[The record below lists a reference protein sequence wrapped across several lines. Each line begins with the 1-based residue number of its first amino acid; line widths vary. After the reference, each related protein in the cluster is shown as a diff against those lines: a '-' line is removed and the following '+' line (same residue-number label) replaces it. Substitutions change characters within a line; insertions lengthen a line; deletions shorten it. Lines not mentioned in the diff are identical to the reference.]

1 MTKSLFKTIVITLI
15 LVSLPLSASA
25 WSFKDLFSRK
35 SSAQENDMINASNL
49 ERKDAIDKYKVWEKA
64 YTNNDINDLVKNKE
78 NLRFSEKE
86 ANIIAKK
93 MLNDHVDPMLSSP
106 EIDFRPGFIS
116 LEAYLLKPLVGEIKV
131 EVIVYP
137 EADKLKFDVLKSSYR
152 GFYFPPF
159 LANRIM
165 RKPLD
170 KFFNT
175 LYSHDDYYVI
185 EPLVK
190 EDELIIKYH

>member
-1 MTKSLFKTIVITLI
+1 MNKSLFKTTILTLI

-25 WSFKDLFSRK
+25 WTWQDLFPQK
-35 SSAQENDMINASNL
+35 SNAQENDNVSVSNL
-49 ERKDAIDKYKVWEKA
+49 EKKDVAEKYKTWKKA
-64 YTNNDINDLVKNKE
+64 SDNNDINDLVKNKE

-86 ANIIAKK
+86 ANIIAEK
-93 MLNDHVDPMLSSP
+93 MLNDCGDPMLSSP
-106 EIDFRPGFIS
+106 EIDFRTGFIS
-116 LEAYLLKPLVGEIKV
+116 LEGYLLKPLTGKVLV

-137 EADKLKFDVLKSSYR
+137 EANKLEFDVLKSSYR

-159 LANRIM
+159 LANRII

-170 KFFNT
+170 KFFKT
-175 LYSHDDYYVI
+175 LYSHKDYYTI
-185 EPLVK
+185 EPVVK

>member
-1 MTKSLFKTIVITLI
+1 MNKSLFKTTILTLI

-25 WSFKDLFSRK
+25 WTWQDLFPQK
-35 SSAQENDMINASNL
+35 SNAQENDNVSVSNL
-49 ERKDAIDKYKVWEKA
+49 EKKDVAEKYKTWKKA
-64 YTNNDINDLVKNKE
+64 SDNNDINDLVKNKE

-86 ANIIAKK
+86 ANIIAEK
-93 MLNDHVDPMLSSP
+93 MLNDCGDPMLSSP
-106 EIDFRPGFIS
+106 EIDFRTGFIS
-116 LEAYLLKPLVGEIKV
+116 LEGYLLKPLTGKVLV

-137 EADKLKFDVLKSSYR
+137 EANKLEFDVLKSSYR

-159 LANRIM
+159 LANRII

-175 LYSHDDYYVI
+175 LYSHDDYYTI
-185 EPLVK
+185 EPVVK